1 MKNALLIVTILF
13 AAIMSTA
20 CINNFA
26 VQELNNKAA
35 EYLAKGDYD
44 SAIGR
49 LEASLDIDPTIFETN
64 YNLGVAYINA
74 EKYDKAV
81 EVLAKAASMKPEQSD
96 TYYSLAVAQYN
107 AAEDILAGN
116 KDDNEHDAEEII
128 TEASTADATAPKEVS
143 AEDKQK
149 AADLYSRAI
158 VSLEKYLT
166 FTDISQDSKASAES
180 QLTSLKLKFADL
192 EKQLPEQKSVSGE
205 NNQATEEG

>member
-74 EKYDKAV
+74 EKYDEAV
-81 EVLAKAASMKPEQSD
+81 DVLEKAASIKPEQAD
-96 TYYSLAVAQYN
+96 IYYSLAVAQYN
-107 AAEDILAGN
+107 SAEDILAG
-116 KDDNEHDAEEII
+116 KTDDDEEDAEEVL
-128 TEASTADATAPKEVS
+128 TEASTTNVSAPKEITT
-143 AEDKQK
+143 EDKQE
-149 AADLYSRAI
+149 AAKLYISSIA
-158 VSLEKYLT
+158 SLEKYLT
-166 FTDISQDSKASAES
+166 FTNISQDSKASAES
-180 QLTSLKLKFADL
+180 QLSSVKLKLADL
-192 EKQLPEQKSVSGE
+192 EKQLPKQEKQTSE
-205 NNQATEEG
+205 NPAEEG